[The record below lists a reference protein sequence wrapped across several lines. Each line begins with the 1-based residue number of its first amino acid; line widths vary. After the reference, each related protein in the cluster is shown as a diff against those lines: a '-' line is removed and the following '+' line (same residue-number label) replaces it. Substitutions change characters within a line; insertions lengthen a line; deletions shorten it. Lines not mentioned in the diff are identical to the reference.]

1 MRQAKLT
8 AGPVRARRIAGAL
21 GVLLLGTALIGPV
34 HALQATPPDAATQ
47 AAMQKRT
54 AARAL
59 LSSALARIAS
69 NNSDTV
75 ALLDAGRA
83 SIELEDYRAAIGF
96 LVRAEQASPRD
107 GAVKA
112 ALGSAMVHME
122 NPTRALDYFGEAQ
135 LMGASER
142 LFLAD
147 RGLARDLLGQQD
159 AAQRDYQLALSITPN
174 DELTR
179 RYALSLG
186 ISGDADRA
194 IAMLTPQL
202 RAQDRGAWRL
212 RAMIL
217 AMNGRDKEATE
228 IVNATM
234 PPAMAQNIMPYLVQM
249 DRLNPAQQAAAAHF
263 GRFPNGQLGP
273 KRQPIQVAA
282 ASPPPSPA
290 PAPTGKRQTTG
301 GKRQVIASVAPTP
314 VTTARKPDSLP
325 AAKSPVSTASAAPAP
340 IAKPPTAT
348 PSPASTPAG
357 RNTAEVPS
365 LQPSSG
371 STIRPAL
378 SSSMPMT
385 TPAPVPAA
393 SAFTPT
399 PTPAPTPMSTPPAA
413 AQEPIGTAVDA
424 HKGPVGPGFSIA
436 DVGRSTAAVPTPA
449 PTPSAIE
456 PATPPSSTAA
466 AVRAPVS
473 AAPLASLADIVGSIE
488 IPAEELVQSDNA
500 IGADT
505 LAKLVAD
512 KRKADAAEA
521 AKREKDSAAAKA
533 KAEADAKA
541 KEEAAEKKANPA
553 RIWVQVATGAN
564 AKALATDF
572 GKFAKKSPAVFK
584 GKSGATTEWGKTRR
598 LLVGPFKDRK
608 AAQDW
613 LGDYKKAGGD
623 GFLFNSEAG
632 QSVDPIK

>member
-8 AGPVRARRIAGAL
+8 AGPVRARRFAGAL

-54 AARAL
+54 AARTL
-59 LSSALARIAS
+59 LSSALARIGS
-69 NNSDTV
+69 NNSDTS

-83 SIELEDYRAAIGF
+83 SIELEDYRAALGF

-112 ALGSAMVHME
+112 ALGSAMVHSE

-135 LMGASER
+135 LLGASER

-273 KRQPIQVAA
+273 KRKPVQVAA

-301 GKRQVIASVAPTP
+301 GKRQEIGSAAPTP
-314 VTTARKPDSLP
+314 VTAVRKPDPLP
-325 AAKSPVSTASAAPAP
+325 AAKPPVSAAAAPS
-340 IAKPPTAT
+340 AKAPTAR
-348 PSPASTPAG
+348 PSSASTPAG
-357 RNTAEVPS
+357 RDTAEVPS
-365 LQPSSG
+365 LQPSPG
-371 STIRPAL
+371 SAIRPTL
-378 SSSMPMT
+378 SAS
-385 TPAPVPAA
+385 TPISTPTPTPVPAA
-393 SAFTPT
+393 SAS
-399 PTPAPTPMSTPPAA
+399 TPAPTSAPISTP
-413 AQEPIGTAVDA
+413 EPIGTAVDA

-436 DVGRSTAAVPTPA
+436 DMGRSTAAAPSPA
-449 PTPSAIE
+449 PTPSVIE
-456 PATPPSSTAA
+456 PAAPPSSAGAA
-466 AVRAPVS
+466 ARAPVS

-608 AAQDW
+608 TAQDW
-613 LGDYKKAGGD
+613 LSDYKKAGGD

-632 QSVDPIK
+632 QSVDPVK

>member
-8 AGPVRARRIAGAL
+8 AGPVRARRVAGAL
-21 GVLLLGTALIGPV
+21 GALLLAVALSPVHLSPV
-34 HALQATPPDAATQ
+34 HAMQATPPDAATRV
-47 AAMQKRT
+47 AMQKRT

-69 NNSDTV
+69 NNSDTA

-83 SIELEDYRAAIGF
+83 SIELEDYRAALGF

-142 LFLAD
+142 LFLSD

-194 IAMLTPQL
+194 IQMLTPQL

-217 AMNGRDKEATE
+217 AMNGRDKEATD

-234 PPAMAQNIMPYLVQM
+234 PPAMAQNIMPYLTQM

-273 KRQPIQVAA
+273 KRKPVQVAA
-282 ASPPPSPA
+282 ATPPPSAASSVTGKRPTEGGQRQPVASPTPA
-290 PAPTGKRQTTG
+290 PATTRGKLDPVSAA
-301 GKRQVIASVAPTP
+301 KPPVSAASVA
-314 VTTARKPDSLP
+314 AM
-325 AAKSPVSTASAAPAP
+325 P
-340 IAKPPTAT
+340 IAKPPAAA
-348 PSPASTPAG
+348 PSPVPAPAG
-357 RNTAEVPS
+357 REVAEAPV
-365 LQPSSG
+365 LQQPFR

-378 SSSMPMT
+378 SPSTPIT
-385 TPAPVPAA
+385 TSTPVAAA
-393 SAFTPT
+393 SVST
-399 PTPAPTPMSTPPAA
+399 PTPASTPSAA
-413 AQEPIGTAVDA
+413 APELIGTAVDA
-424 HKGPVGPGFSIA
+424 DKGAVGPGFSIA
-436 DVGRSTAAVPTPA
+436 DMGRSAAGV
-449 PTPSAIE
+449 
-456 PATPPSSTAA
+456 SS
-466 AVRAPVS
+466 P
-473 AAPLASLADIVGSIE
+473 APLATLADIVGSIE
-488 IPAEELVQSDNA
+488 IPAEELAQSDNA
-500 IGADT
+500 VGAAT
-505 LAKLVAD
+505 LAKLLED
-512 KRKADAAEA
+512 KRKAEAVEA
-521 AKREKDSAAAKA
+521 AKREKDSVAAKA
-533 KAEADAKA
+533 KAEADARA
-541 KEEAAEKKANPA
+541 KEEAAEKKASPA

-564 AKALATDF
+564 ARALATDF
-572 GKFAKKSPAVFK
+572 GKFAKKFPALFK
-584 GKSGATTEWGKTRR
+584 GKSGGSAEWGKTRR
-598 LLVGPFKDRK
+598 LLLGPFKDRK

-613 LGDYKKAGGD
+613 LADYKKAGGD